1 MPAALP
7 AQTIVG
13 KRIRQYRQ
21 EKGLSQAEL
30 GALLGWDEKSGCP
43 RISRYERGVHEA
55 DLQTLSRLAYVLE
68 KPLPCF
74 FAPSTHIAQFWEWLD
89 GLSEERQ
96 KEVCNRAR
104 SGFEDQPRFDAQP
117 KLR

>member
-21 EKGLSQAEL
+21 EKGLSQAQL

-55 DLQTLSRLAYVLE
+55 DLQTLSRLAHVLE

-74 FAPSTHIAQFWEWLD
+74 FAPSPHMAQWWEWLD
-89 GLSEERQ
+89 GLPEEQQ
-96 KEVCNRAR
+96 KEVCQRAR
-104 SGFEDQPRFDAQP
+104 SSFQEQPSVGSQP
-117 KLR
+117 KPR